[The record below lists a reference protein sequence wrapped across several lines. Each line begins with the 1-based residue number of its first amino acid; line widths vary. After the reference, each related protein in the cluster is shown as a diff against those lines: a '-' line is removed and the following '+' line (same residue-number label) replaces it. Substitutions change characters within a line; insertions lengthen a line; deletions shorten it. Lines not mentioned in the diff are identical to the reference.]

1 MTFLNIVAAFPLLA
15 LASALPSSD
24 AAQALPALRQTFSV
38 NQVSAGTIFKSG
50 PLAMEKTFL
59 KFTNT
64 VPSNIAVAAAAAA
77 DVAAAVQ
84 TGSVVATP
92 EQYDQSYLCPVQIG
106 SPAQT
111 LALDFD
117 TGSADL

>member
-1 MTFLNIVAAFPLLA
+1 MTYSAIVATFPLLA
-15 LASALPSSD
+15 LASALPASD
-24 AAQALPALRQTFSV
+24 AVQALHALRQTFSI
-38 NQVSAGTIFKSG
+38 NQVSAGTIFRSG

-64 VPSNIAVAAAAAA
+64 VPSNIAVAAAAASST
-77 DVAAAVQ
+77 AAALQ

-92 EQYDQSYLCPVQIG
+92 EQYDESYLCPVQIG

>member
-24 AAQALPALRQTFSV
+24 AAQALTALRQSFSV